1 MANISKRI
9 ALVYDRVNKWGGAER
24 VLLVLHE
31 MFPDAP
37 LYTAVHNPATAGWAK
52 VFPKV
57 IPSFLQKFPY
67 ATTNHELY
75 PWLTPLAFESFDF
88 SEYDLVISVTSADAK
103 GIITKPHTKHICYC
117 LTPTRYLWSH
127 EQEYKNQLDPMS
139 KFISL
144 PVFNY
149 LKTWDKIAAYR
160 PDSYIAISQTV
171 QKRISKYYHRD
182 SLVVY
187 PPVDTDKFLAPDLKD
202 YSTLTKDYFLYVSR
216 LVSYKRA
223 DLVAEIF
230 NDLKLPLK
238 IIGLGKLGKK
248 LRKLASENIQI
259 LGEQTEKEL
268 LFHYQNAKALVYF
281 HEEDFGII
289 PVEAMSSG
297 TPVIGLNKGGLSE
310 TVIHGITGVLID
322 QDDKN
327 AFKNAILNFNHSD
340 FDPQIISN
348 HAKKFSKDRFQR
360 EFSQALIRL
369 NSGRRRRNQVV
380 ATVT

>member
-1 MANISKRI
+1 MITKNTDLSNQKI

-24 VLLVLHE
+24 VLLALHE
-31 MFPDAP
+31 LFPDAP
-37 LYTAVHNPATAGWAK
+37 LYTAVYNPATAGWAK

-57 IPSFLQKFPY
+57 VPSFLQKFPY

-88 SEYDLVISVTSADAK
+88 SEFDLVISVTSADAK

-127 EQEYKNQLDPMS
+127 EDLYKSQTLKIFHP
-139 KFISL
+139 L
-144 PVFNY
+144 FNY
-149 LKTWDKIAAYR
+149 LKTWDKIAAQR
-160 PDSYIAISQTV
+160 PDAYIAISQTV
-171 QKRISKYYHRD
+171 QNRINKYYHRD
-182 SLVVY
+182 STVVY
-187 PPVDTDKFLAPDLKD
+187 PPVDTDKFLAPDQND
-202 YSTLTKDYFLYVSR
+202 YPTLTKDYFLYVSR

-223 DLVAEIF
+223 DVVAEIF

-248 LRKLASENIQI
+248 IEELASQNIQI
-259 LGEQTEKEL
+259 LGQLTDDEL

-360 EFSQALIRL
+360 EFSQALVRL
-369 NSGRRRRNQVV
+369 NSGRRRRH
-380 ATVT
+380 